1 MELDKDYKMYR
12 VNALAYWIGLNV
24 CYVFFLVLW
33 DVFPS
38 AACPVVDTGAGLW
51 LVTTVHQILVL
62 SS

>member
-1 MELDKDYKMYR
+1 MFLLC
-12 VNALAYWIGLNV
+12 VV
-24 CYVFFLVLW
+24 CCVFFLVLW